1 MSFSIFHQAMWR
13 CIHTEEGKVMS
24 WNCGRVTF
32 TQSVKSVRMDG
43 SRAVASQRNAQ
54 ESSQETMYSLQSECE
69 KVTVWY
75 YFVYEITLTSGW
87 VHCGFGML
95 WSSSI
100 TLVTVNFISSFIS
113 LHTFI
118 RPQMLEAY
126 LAKRGVRVCGGRS
139 SDNNSG
145 GGGGPSSGSGVVSY
159 TRPRGGQDGKSGDGS
174 RGENTSLLD
183 TPVHSQVPTLS
194 PTHSWPHPGPLSPG
208 APGEST
214 NTLTPNTT
222 LRPSPPSLTTY
233 CSLL

>member
-1 MSFSIFHQAMWR
+1 MSFSIFPQAMWH
-13 CIHTEEGKVMS
+13 CTHTEGGKVMS
-24 WNCGRVTF
+24 WSCGRVTS

-43 SRAVASQRNAQ
+43 SRAVASQLNAP

-69 KVTVWY
+69 KVPVWY
-75 YFVYEITLTSGW
+75 NFVDEIMLTCGW
-87 VHCGFGML
+87 GHSEFGLL
-95 WSSSI
+95 WFSPT
-100 TLVTVNFISSFIS
+100 TLVIINIISIFIS

-139 SDNNSG
+139 SDNNSS
-145 GGGGPSSGSGVVSY
+145 GGGGPSSGGGVVSY